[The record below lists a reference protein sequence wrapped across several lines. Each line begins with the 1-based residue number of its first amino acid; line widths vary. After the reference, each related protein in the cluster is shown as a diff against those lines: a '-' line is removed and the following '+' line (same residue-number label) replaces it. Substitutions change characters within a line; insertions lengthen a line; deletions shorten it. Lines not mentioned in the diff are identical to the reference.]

1 MRLDH
6 LLSTE
11 ISGHGSCVRCVP
23 HGFRWSVCRV
33 VAGVEE
39 ISGFRAGFSSGEW
52 YGYAFG
58 LPDRHPMVF
67 LALWRG
73 SMPVMDGPVVVGTSG
88 GSGGAWWFENWIVD
102 ASKRNSLLFSFC
114 LSRFRQASF
123 LEAWFRDR
131 SFCDHFYSV
140 MICRLANLAINGPHG
155 GPVRIPGRVVVK
167 GVWWMPWQTVP
178 MKDV

>member
-1 MRLDH
+1 MSGACHMDSDGRSAVWLLVWKRSVASGRL
-6 LLSTE
+6 L
-11 ISGHGSCVRCVP
+11 
-23 HGFRWSVCRV
+23 RV
-33 VAGVEE
+33 
-39 ISGFRAGFSSGEW
+39 SGEW

-123 LEAWFRDR
+123 FGSLVSR
-131 SFCDHFYSV
+131 SIV
-140 MICRLANLAINGPHG
+140 L
-155 GPVRIPGRVVVK
+155 
-167 GVWWMPWQTVP
+167 
-178 MKDV
+178 